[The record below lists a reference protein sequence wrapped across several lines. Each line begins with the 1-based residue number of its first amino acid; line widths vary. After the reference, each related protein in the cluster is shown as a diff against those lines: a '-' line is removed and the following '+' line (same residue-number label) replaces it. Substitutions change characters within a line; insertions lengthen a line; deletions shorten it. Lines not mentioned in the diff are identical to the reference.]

1 MAGEQTTLNKPRKW
15 LRYLL
20 YLIIAMILIGFV
32 SIILFLVNVANG
44 DLPSFEELENP
55 KYDLASVVYDVNGEP
70 FGKYFIENREQI
82 SFDDLN
88 PHIYNALLSTED
100 LRYYS
105 HSGIDFRA
113 LMRVAFKTVLFQD
126 ESSGGGSTISQQL
139 AKLLFRRPNLSGKSA
154 LGRIV
159 ALVEVK
165 IKEWFTAI
173 KLEKQYT
180 KEEIMAMYLN
190 KFDFINGAHG
200 IEAASQTYFGK
211 SQGDLVQEEAAT
223 LVGMLKNPSLYNPLR
238 FPEKSQNRRNIVI
251 GQLQKY
257 GHIPQ
262 EVYDSLILMPLD
274 MESFD
279 RDAHDKG
286 PAPHFR
292 SELTK
297 WLKELLKREE
307 NLKPDGTAYNIYT
320 DGLQIQ
326 TTIDLHYQRH
336 AEAAVFEHMKKNQE
350 RYWRVWDN
358 KNPWTYEADDAQKEL
373 RLGVLE
379 RRIKESDRYLSLH
392 NKYLGAIKSKIRDK
406 HAGLPLNENVIKALI
421 KVKEQKT
428 KMSSL
433 FKNGVLKEKYIS
445 AYKDLMTSS
454 DMDALM
460 NGYKSLQTNYKTVFD
475 TKTNMKIYDYEKGEI
490 EVEMT
495 PRDSVKYHNQ
505 HLQSGLLA
513 VDPKTGHI
521 KAWVGGVGFKYFKF
535 DHVNSKRQV
544 GSTIKP
550 FVYAT
555 AISLQGISPCQ
566 EYEDIQYT
574 IAPGDVDLFVD
585 EEWSPANANE
595 SFTGN
600 DYNLYQGLLYS
611 KNSITVRLVKEL
623 GSVDVI
629 REVLHNCG
637 IDKDMT
643 LPSGRLA
650 VPRLPSMVLGAA
662 DLSVKDMTGAYT
674 AFANNGN
681 YTEPIFVSSI
691 RDKNGKTIY
700 TGVPER
706 KKAINPLYNAVMVD
720 MLMNNL
726 AGGYSLGLKSKAGG
740 KTGTTNDFA
749 DAWFM
754 GITPN
759 LVTGTWV
766 GGDDNWIRFLTLDDG
781 QGFVM
786 SRPIFQNFM
795 KKIEADTLINFDT
808 KASFVTPPD
817 GFSELTDCARY
828 KQVKPEDEQQSTQQ
842 TQSVYDEFEDEEF
855 DEEELE
861 EEFEEEEFEEEFDEE
876 F

>member
-1 MAGEQTTLNKPRKW
+1 MEESEKMINKPRKW
-15 LRYLL
+15 LKYLL
-20 YLIIAMILIGFV
+20 YLIWACLIIGFV
-32 SIILFLVNVANG
+32 SLFLFLSSISKG

-55 KYDLASVVYDVNGEP
+55 KYDLASVVYDTNGEP

-82 SFDDLN
+82 SFDQLS
-88 PHIYNALLSTED
+88 PHIYNALLTTED
-100 LRYYS
+100 LRYYD
-105 HSGIDFRA
+105 HTGIDFRA
-113 LMRVAFKTVLFQD
+113 LLRVAFKTVLFRK

-154 LGRIV
+154 LAKIK

-165 IKEWFTAI
+165 VKEWFTAI

-180 KEEIMAMYLN
+180 KDEIMAMYLN

-211 SQGDLVQEEAAT
+211 SQEFLAPEEAAT

-238 FPEKSQNRRNIVI
+238 FPKKSENRRNVVL
-251 GQLQKY
+251 GQLKKY
-257 GHIPQ
+257 GHIDQ
-262 EVYDSLILMPLD
+262 VSFDSLSSKSLNMD
-274 MESFD
+274 DFE

-297 WLKELLKREE
+297 WLKALFKEKEY
-307 NLKPDGTAYNIYT
+307 LKPDGTEYNIYT
-320 DGLQIQ
+320 DGLQIN
-326 TTIDLHYQRH
+326 TTIDLAFQQH
-336 AEAAVFEHMKKNQE
+336 AEEAVFDHMKANQAK
-350 RYWRVWDN
+350 YWKVWDN
-358 KNPWTYEADDAQKEL
+358 KNPWTHEADETQKEL
-373 RLGVLE
+373 RLSVLE
-379 RRIKESDRYLSLH
+379 RRLKESDRYLALH
-392 NKYLGAIKSKIRDK
+392 NAYLGAIKAKIRTQ
-406 HAGLPLNENVIKALI
+406 HANLPLSENVIKALI
-421 KVKEQKT
+421 KVKDQKQRL
-428 KMSSL
+428 SHY
-433 FKNGVLKEKYIS
+433 FKNNTLKEKYVNE
-445 AYKDLMTSS
+445 YKDLVTHK
-454 DMDALM
+454 DMDELRDQFNQLKEA
-460 NGYKSLQTNYKTVFD
+460 YVTVFD
-475 TKTNMKIYDYEKGEI
+475 TPVSMKIFDYEKGEI
-490 EVEMT
+490 EVEMS

-505 HLQSGLLA
+505 HLQSGLLS

-566 EYEDIQYT
+566 EFEDIQYT

-595 SFTGN
+595 KFTGN
-600 DYNLYQGLLYS
+600 LYNLYQGLLYS

-637 IDKDMT
+637 IDKKMT

-662 DLSVKDMTGAYT
+662 DLSVRDMAGAYT

-681 YTEPIFVSSI
+681 YTEPIFVSTI
-691 RDKNGKTIY
+691 RDKSGKIIY
-700 TGVPER
+700 SGVPER
-706 KKAINPLYNAVMVD
+706 SKAINPLYNAVMVD

-726 AGGYSLGLKSKAGG
+726 AGGYNLGLKSKAGG

-759 LVTGTWV
+759 LVTGIWV
-766 GGDDNWIRFLTLDDG
+766 GGDDNWIRFLTLDNG

-786 SRPIFQNFM
+786 ARPIFQNYM
-795 KKIEADTLINFDT
+795 KKIEADEAIQFDVD
-808 KASFVTPPD
+808 ASFVQPPD
-817 GFSELTDCARY
+817 GFQEITDCARY
-828 KQVKPEDEQQSTQQ
+828 KQQTPDSELQETTE
-842 TQSVYDEFEDEEF
+842 TQSNYDEFDDEFEEEEF
-855 DEEELE
+855 D
-861 EEFEEEEFEEEFDEE
+861 EEFEEEFDEE